1 MTGRPAA
8 LSALALASTASVAD
22 SEIADTRA
30 ETLLGM
36 GSIVPSADR
45 AERAVFVAGGSG
57 VISDGAAVRLGGLL
71 DVHFMNRQPS
81 CRCGSMPVCVQRCML
96 LKRYCV
102 KQYEL

>member
-1 MTGRPAA
+1 
-8 LSALALASTASVAD
+8 LALASTASVAD

-45 AERAVFVAGGSG
+45 AERAVFRGRPFWVTP
-57 VISDGAAVRLGGLL
+57 DGAAVRLEGLL

-96 LKRYCV
+96 LRRYCV
-102 KQYEL
+102 KWYEL